1 VAAAA
6 PGPVGPAA
14 QCASVIAEV
23 EARGLF
29 PAPGFPVVCPGYAL
43 GRMGYTCLNY
53 PGVCPGTRRIVIGY
67 IAPFVVANE
76 FENSWILSG
85 EGTPR
90 CDSIDC
96 GHVAYG
102 F

>member
-1 VAAAA
+1 M
-6 PGPVGPAA
+6 
-14 QCASVIAEV
+14 AEV

-29 PAPGFPVVCPGYAL
+29 PAPGFPVVCPGDAL
-43 GRMGYTCLNY
+43 GHMGYTCLNNVI
-53 PGVCPGTRRIVIGY
+53 VCPGTRRIVIHD
-67 IAPFVVANE
+67 IAAFVVANE
-76 FENSWILSG
+76 FENSWILSN

-90 CDSIDC
+90 CRSIDC